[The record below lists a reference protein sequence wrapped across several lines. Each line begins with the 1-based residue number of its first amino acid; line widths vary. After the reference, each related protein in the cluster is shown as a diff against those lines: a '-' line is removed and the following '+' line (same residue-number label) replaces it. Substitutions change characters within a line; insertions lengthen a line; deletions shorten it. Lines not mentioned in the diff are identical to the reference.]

1 LVGVQHD
8 SRNLASVTPAQ
19 HRQGHGSPMT
29 IPLHSEKLLQKSSVI
44 QRSNFSDIEGTPAS
58 FLGPLL
64 YLGCFTEKAHPS
76 SHLLQISPLPPR
88 KRLVTAPPSSSCIS
102 LPLHSPTLLL
112 QGSCPKT
119 THFPVFA
126 LSTFYLLVPQHGQG
140 SLATSFR
147 PLSLWSS
154 SQKTKTMHEG
164 DHRLSCS
171 IASLP
176 GRFNSSSCFAT
187 LQSHGSIPFSH
198 PTLRGSLPLHPS
210 PNKSYDI
217 WGRPQLALS
226 ASFFN
231 PSALSS

>member
-1 LVGVQHD
+1 
-8 SRNLASVTPAQ
+8 VTPAQ

-126 LSTFYLLVPQHGQG
+126 LSTFTSWSLSMVREAWPPPSGPSASGHHPRKLKPCMKVTIDLAAPLPPSQVALTALPASPLFKVMVPFH
-140 SLATSFR
+140 SHTPHSEA
-147 PLSLWSS
+147 
-154 SQKTKTMHEG
+154 
-164 DHRLSCS
+164 
-171 IASLP
+171 ASL
-176 GRFNSSSCFAT
+176 CIQA
-187 LQSHGSIPFSH
+187 
-198 PTLRGSLPLHPS
+198 PTSLMTSGDAHSLPFQPLFSIHQPYLV
-210 PNKSYDI
+210 N
-217 WGRPQLALS
+217 
-226 ASFFN
+226 SF
-231 PSALSS
+231 P